1 MACLCE
7 HRACQ
12 TDSLLAPSEMGTEEG
27 TGAGDLEEGT
37 IMVLLRVRHCLGMAP
52 VAGGLRVRN
61 RPQATNLVA
70 LKMPGIFTDS
80 ETEFRPTRAG

>member
-37 IMVLLRVRHCLGMAP
+37 VMVLLRVRHCLGMAP
-52 VAGGLRVRN
+52 VAGV
-61 RPQATNLVA
+61 
-70 LKMPGIFTDS
+70 
-80 ETEFRPTRAG
+80 